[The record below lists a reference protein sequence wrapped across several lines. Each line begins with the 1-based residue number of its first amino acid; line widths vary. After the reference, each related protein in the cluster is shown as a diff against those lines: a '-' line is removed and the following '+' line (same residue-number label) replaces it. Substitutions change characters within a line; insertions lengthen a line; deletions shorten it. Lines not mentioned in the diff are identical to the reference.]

1 MRVTARRKKERE
13 RGRGAAAVH
22 FLKTT
27 RGNFLSE
34 MLFRNGSNDCRDGD
48 DGKLGMRGRIPQGVG
63 EQQELS
69 ENTVVLCTAH
79 VSNKLRESRAVGTDA
94 DG

>member
-1 MRVTARRKKERE
+1 MKCSFEM
-13 RGRGAAAVH
+13 GAMIA
-22 FLKTT
+22 
-27 RGNFLSE
+27 E
-34 MLFRNGSNDCRDGD
+34 MAMIKGD

-79 VSNKLRESRAVGTDA
+79 LSLISCVNPVQWARTRMVRGGNRATFETNYA
-94 DG
+94 LLCS